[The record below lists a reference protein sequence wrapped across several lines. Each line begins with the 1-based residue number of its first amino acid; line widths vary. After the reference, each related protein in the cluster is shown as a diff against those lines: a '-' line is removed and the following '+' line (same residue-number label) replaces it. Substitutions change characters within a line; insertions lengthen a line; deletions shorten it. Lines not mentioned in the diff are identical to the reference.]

1 MIKHHPTAEMLMQ
14 FSQGTLPES
23 LSIAVSAHVEMCPCC
38 AKQVAKNEALCGQ
51 ELFSDSDALDLDFDF
66 SQMISN
72 ITEDKAVELVKQ
84 YEHELIEYHGSKA
97 VVPRAIATLPRSG
110 FSHVGKLA
118 RARLDLG
125 DGDVRASLLQISPG
139 GEIPNHTHT
148 GFELTLLLE
157 GSFEDES
164 GSYVAGDF
172 IWLDGRHTHT
182 PKTQDGCLCFTLVN
196 SALHFNKGLS
206 KLLNPIG
213 NLIY

>member
-1 MIKHHPTAEMLMQ
+1 MIKHHPTPEMLMQ

-23 LSIAVSAHVEMCPCC
+23 LSIAISAHVEMCPCC
-38 AKQVAKNEALCGQ
+38 QKQVAANEASQ
-51 ELFSDSDALDLDFDF
+51 SQDLFSGIETSELDFDL
-66 SQMISN
+66 STMMSD
-72 ITEDKAVELVKQ
+72 ITGDASIDTVEPYKQ
-84 YEHELIEYHGSKA
+84 NFIEYHDSKVA
-97 VVPRAIATLPRSG
+97 IPRAISCVSRSG

-118 RARLDLG
+118 RARLDID
-125 DGDVRASLLQISPG
+125 DGDVRASLLQIAPG

-148 GFELTLLLE
+148 GFELTLLLD

-172 IWLDGRHTHT
+172 IWLDGRHNHT